1 MKRGKLEFVWSY
13 YFDHTTMEQH
23 FEKMAGK
30 GWALDRMGIFW
41 HYHRIE
47 PKPLHYAVG
56 YFPGGGVYAPPTG
69 EELTFEEYC
78 EMAGWEL
85 AAEHGPMKIFCN
97 ERENPVPL
105 ETQADLQVENIRRGS
120 RRIRI
125 ADGVVGVI
133 GWLIVI
139 YFILSLYFDGVRTLS
154 GGTGLTLTFMGLM
167 LGIYGVV
174 EFITYQRWYRKAKV
188 NAQRDQSF
196 TPTKGHPAAS
206 KIIIWLT
213 IAAAIFYAST
223 AGKILVLLILVGYWI
238 VYYLQDIIRNGMRDK
253 GISTVVNIG
262 INFGI
267 AFFIFFF
274 VINGYRHLLSSDAE
288 DYYGNYYENYY
299 EKNGFH
305 WDGQENPLTLQELA
319 GPEFDGQG
327 YIDTQNI
334 QSSVFLSRMEIE
346 QFYDEVLS
354 GAGGDPGY
362 YLEYVVAKVK
372 LEPLYGFIRSSMER
386 TYGSGENWKS
396 MDSWKKGEKGV
407 LQIRQTEFSRKGQKI
422 YRYLICM
429 KDRIVKI
436 DLSFAPDKVQQE
448 KIVETLGKI

>member
-1 MKRGKLEFVWSY
+1 
-13 YFDHTTMEQH
+13 MERH

-120 RRIRI
+120 RRFRI
-125 ADGVVGVI
+125 ADGVLGGI

-154 GGTGLTLTFMGLM
+154 GGTGLFFVFIGLM
-167 LGIYGVV
+167 LGIYGLV
-174 EFITYQRWYRKAKV
+174 ELITYQCWYRKAKV

-196 TPTKGHPAAS
+196 TPTKGYPVIV
-206 KIIIWLT
+206 KIILFSA
-213 IAAAIFYAST
+213 IASLIIYAFT
-223 AGKILVLLILVGYWI
+223 VTGGRLALAVMAGYFI
-238 VYYLQDIIRNGMRDK
+238 VYYFQDIIRNRMRSK
-253 GISTVVNIG
+253 GAKAAANMGVN
-262 INFGI
+262 FAI
-267 AFFIFFF
+267 AFLIFF
-274 VINGYRHLLSSDAE
+274 VIFNEHYYFNSFDAE
-288 DYYGNYYENYY
+288 GYY

-319 GPEFDGQG
+319 GPEFDGKG

>member
-1 MKRGKLEFVWSY
+1 MRRGKLEFAWVY
-13 YFDHTTMEQH
+13 YFDHTTMERH

-30 GWALDRMGIFW
+30 GWALDRMGTFW

-47 PKPLHYAVG
+47 PKSLHYAVG

-78 EMAGWEL
+78 DTAGWKL
-85 AAEHGPMKIFCN
+85 AAEHGAMKIFCN

-120 RRIRI
+120 RRFRI
-125 ADGVVGVI
+125 ADGVLGGI

-139 YFILSLYFDGVRTLS
+139 YFMLSLYFDGVRTLS
-154 GGTGLTLTFMGLM
+154 GGTGLFFVFIGLM
-167 LGIYGVV
+167 LGIYGLV
-174 EFITYQRWYRKAKV
+174 ELITYQCWYRKAKV

-196 TPTKGHPAAS
+196 TPTKGYPVIV
-206 KIIIWLT
+206 KIILFSA
-213 IAAAIFYAST
+213 IASLIIYAFT
-223 AGKILVLLILVGYWI
+223 VTGGRLALAVMAGYFI
-238 VYYLQDIIRNGMRDK
+238 VYYLQDIIRNRMRSK
-253 GISTVVNIG
+253 GAKTAANMGVN
-262 INFGI
+262 FAI
-267 AFFIFFF
+267 AFLIFF
-274 VINGYRHLLSSDAE
+274 VIFNGYYYFNFFDAE
-288 DYYGNYYENYY
+288 GYY
-299 EKNGFH
+299 EKKGFH

-319 GPEFDGQG
+319 GPEFDGKG

>member
-1 MKRGKLEFVWSY
+1 MRRGKLEFAWVY
-13 YFDHTTMEQH
+13 YFDHTTMERH

-30 GWALDRMGIFW
+30 GWALDRMGTFW

-47 PKPLHYAVG
+47 PKSLHYAVG

-78 EMAGWEL
+78 ETAGWKL
-85 AAEHGPMKIFCN
+85 AAEHGAMKIFCN

-120 RRIRI
+120 RRFRI
-125 ADGVVGVI
+125 ADGVLGGI

-139 YFILSLYFDGVRTLS
+139 YFMLSLYFDGVRTLS
-154 GGTGLTLTFMGLM
+154 GGTGLFLVFIGLM
-167 LGIYGVV
+167 LGIYGLV
-174 EFITYQRWYRKAKV
+174 ELITYQCWYRKAKA

-196 TPTKGHPAAS
+196 TPTKGYPVIV
-206 KIIIWLT
+206 KIILLSA
-213 IAAAIFYAST
+213 IASLIIYAFTAIEGRLALAVM
-223 AGKILVLLILVGYWI
+223 AGYFI
-238 VYYLQDIIRNGMRDK
+238 VYYFQDIIRNRMRSK
-253 GISTVVNIG
+253 GAKAAANMGVN
-262 INFGI
+262 FAI
-267 AFFIFFF
+267 AFLIFF
-274 VINGYRHLLSSDAE
+274 VIFNEHYYFNSFDAE
-288 DYYGNYYENYY
+288 GYY

-319 GPEFDGQG
+319 GPEFDGKG

>member
-1 MKRGKLEFVWSY
+1 ML
-13 YFDHTTMEQH
+13 
-23 FEKMAGK
+23 
-30 GWALDRMGIFW
+30 
-41 HYHRIE
+41 
-47 PKPLHYAVG
+47 
-56 YFPGGGVYAPPTG
+56 
-69 EELTFEEYC
+69 
-78 EMAGWEL
+78 L
-85 AAEHGPMKIFCN
+85 A
-97 ERENPVPL
+97 
-105 ETQADLQVENIRRGS
+105 
-120 RRIRI
+120 
-125 ADGVVGVI
+125 
-133 GWLIVI
+133 IV
-139 YFILSLYFDGVRTLS
+139 SL
-154 GGTGLTLTFMGLM
+154 
-167 LGIYGVV
+167 
-174 EFITYQRWYRKAKV
+174 
-188 NAQRDQSF
+188 
-196 TPTKGHPAAS
+196 
-206 KIIIWLT
+206 
-213 IAAAIFYAST
+213 IFYAFT
-223 AGKILVLLILVGYWI
+223 AIEGRLALAVMAGYFI
-238 VYYLQDIIRNGMRDK
+238 VYYFQDIIRNRMRSK
-253 GISTVVNIG
+253 GAKAAANMGVN
-262 INFGI
+262 FAI
-267 AFFIFFF
+267 AFLIFF
-274 VINGYRHLLSSDAE
+274 VIFNEHYYFNSFDAE
-288 DYYGNYYENYY
+288 GYY

-429 KDRIVKI
+429 KDRIMKI

>member
-1 MKRGKLEFVWSY
+1 MRRGKLELVWSY
-13 YFDHTTMEQH
+13 YYDHTTMERH

-120 RRIRI
+120 RRFRI
-125 ADGVVGVI
+125 ADGVLGGI

-154 GGTGLTLTFMGLM
+154 GGTGLFFVFIGLM
-167 LGIYGVV
+167 LGIYGLV
-174 EFITYQRWYRKAKV
+174 ELITYQCWYRKAKV

-196 TPTKGHPAAS
+196 TPTKGYPVIV
-206 KIIIWLT
+206 KIILFSA
-213 IAAAIFYAST
+213 IASLIIYAFT
-223 AGKILVLLILVGYWI
+223 VTGGRLALAVMAGYFI
-238 VYYLQDIIRNGMRDK
+238 VYYFQDIIRNRMRSK
-253 GISTVVNIG
+253 GAKAAANMGVN
-262 INFGI
+262 FAI
-267 AFFIFFF
+267 AFLIFF
-274 VINGYRHLLSSDAE
+274 VIFNGHYYFNSFDAE
-288 DYYGNYYENYY
+288 GYY
-299 EKNGFH
+299 EKKGFH
-305 WDGQENPLTLQELA
+305 WDGQESPLTLQELA
-319 GPEFDGQG
+319 GLEFDGQG

>member
-1 MKRGKLEFVWSY
+1 MRRGKLELVWSY
-13 YFDHTTMEQH
+13 YYDHTTMERH

-85 AAEHGPMKIFCN
+85 VAEHGAIKIFCN

-105 ETQADLQVENIRRGS
+105 ETQADIQVENIRRGS

-154 GGTGLTLTFMGLM
+154 GGTGLFFVFIGLL
-167 LGIYGVV
+167 LGIYGLV
-174 EFITYQRWYRKAKV
+174 ELITYQCWYQKAKI
-188 NAQRDQSF
+188 NAQRDRSF
-196 TPTKGHPAAS
+196 TPTKGHPVIS
-206 KIIIWLT
+206 KTSMLLAIVSL
-213 IAAAIFYAST
+213 IFYAFT
-223 AGKILVLLILVGYWI
+223 AIGGRLALAVMAGYFI
-238 VYYLQDIIRNGMRDK
+238 VYYFQDIIRNRMRGK
-253 GISTVVNIG
+253 GAKAAANIG
-262 INFGI
+262 VNFAI
-267 AFFIFFF
+267 AFLIFF
-274 VINGYRHLLSSDAE
+274 VIFNGYYYFNSFDAE
-288 DYYGNYYENYY
+288 GYY
-299 EKNGFH
+299 EKKGFH
-305 WDGQENPLTLQELA
+305 WDGQEYPLTLQQLA
-319 GPEFDGQG
+319 GPEFDGKG

-346 QFYDEVLS
+346 QFYNETLS
-354 GAGGDPGY
+354 GAKGDPGY

-372 LEPLYGFIRSSMER
+372 LDPLYGFIRSSMER

-396 MDSWKKGEKGV
+396 MDSWKTGEKGV